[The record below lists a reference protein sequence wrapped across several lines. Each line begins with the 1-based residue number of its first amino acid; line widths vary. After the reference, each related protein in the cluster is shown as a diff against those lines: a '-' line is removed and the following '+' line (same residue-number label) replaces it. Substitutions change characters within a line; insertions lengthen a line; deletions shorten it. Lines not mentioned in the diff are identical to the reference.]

1 MFTARSTRILG
12 VLLVISW
19 GMVGISHARIITEF
33 SPPTGPGLGDIVVP
47 QVQTPVYTPSPN
59 NDNANPSDN
68 VVALLTSF
76 GAVGPIDIRFSV
88 QLSGGTTEYF
98 FSETVTNNTGIEWV
112 GYYLEMGFGVGD
124 NFKRFDEIPL
134 PWNIILPDFDTP
146 HLDPTPISSVFSTPS
161 THGRIDIQWSGGI
174 VPPAGT
180 VGFTFSIDTPDDWFD
195 DLDLY
200 SDFTLRQTPEPVPA
214 PPALIL
220 GALGLGTS
228 LVTLMRKRR
237 TLL

>member
-33 SPPTGPGLGDIVVP
+33 SPPEGLGLGGIVVP
-47 QVQTPVYTPSPN
+47 QVQTPVSTLSPN

-68 VVALLTSF
+68 EVVLLTHF
-76 GAVGPIDIRFSV
+76 GAVGPIDIRFGV

-98 FSETVTNNTGIEWV
+98 FSETVTNNTGIAWI
-112 GYYLEMGFGVGD
+112 GYQLELGFGVGD
-124 NFKRFDEIPL
+124 TFYRFDENPFPL
-134 PWNIILPDFDTP
+134 NISFPDFDTP
-146 HLDPTPISSVFSTPS
+146 DRDPTPTSSVFSTLS
-161 THGRIDIQWSGGI
+161 THENFDIQWSGGI

-180 VGFTFSIDTPDDWFD
+180 VDFTFSIDTPDDWLGF
-195 DLDLY
+195 DLY
-200 SDFTLRQTPEPVPA
+200 SDFTLRQTPEPIPA

-220 GALGLGTS
+220 GALGTS
-228 LVTLMRKRR
+228 LTLMLKRR
-237 TLL
+237 IL

>member
-12 VLLVISW
+12 FLLVISL

-47 QVQTPVYTPSPN
+47 QVQTPVSTPSPN

-68 VVALLTSF
+68 EVALFKHF
-76 GAVGPIDIRFSV
+76 GAVGPIYIPFLV

-98 FSETVTNNTGIEWV
+98 FSETVTNTTGIAWI
-112 GYYLEMGFGVGD
+112 GYQLELGFGVGD
-124 NFKRFDEIPL
+124 TFYRFDEKPISFSIGL
-134 PWNIILPDFDTP
+134 PVFDTTDR
-146 HLDPTPISSVFSTPS
+146 DPTPTSTVFSTLS
-161 THGRIDIQWSGGI
+161 THTHGNFDIQWSGGI

-180 VGFTFSIDTPDDWFD
+180 VDFTFSIDTPDDWAD
-195 DLDLY
+195 HDIY
-200 SDFTLRQTPEPVPA
+200 SGFTLRQTPEPIPA

-220 GALGLGTS
+220 GGLGTS
-228 LVTLMRKRR
+228 LTLMLKRR
-237 TLL
+237 IL